1 MTVATLVTVGTM
13 SARRHV
19 AVAAVA
25 GTSVAQVQ
33 PAAPAPAAA
42 VKPPTPAKS
51 TVIAAAEPVTPYRSG
66 AFDPEPRVEPLPPF
80 KDEPKPMTRSA
91 SVGGGSGLVA
101 SSGGPAGVSTFTT
114 PAYGSARVGGAM
126 PQQLPIPQ
134 SSPRSGGPTLASIA
148 PGSSGSS
155 GSRGSASAVASSE
168 TPSKTRTPAETPVTE
183 PPVVGGKGHK
193 SWPDLPPVGPLPPE
207 PMPLVHDP
215 LPRTGH
221 VDEPQRRIEA
231 PPPPPAKE
239 RVAQAE
245 EYPRPDDPE
254 RGKRIVA
261 LAMRYDD
268 RDQDFGF
275 GVGRGHG
282 RIRRAY
288 FEDTVIHAVT
298 ARGHSRRTSA
308 QAAIVVPRFEPAE
321 MAGELAAS
329 MADCPPMTDGKSLD
343 PVAIATTPR
352 ENDSFATPFVRAF
365 GEKRVMAYEAPAAAA
380 ADYAFAAS
388 PALIAEAVPEPSGL
402 AVVAVAGL
410 CGVLARRTRRR

>member
-1 MTVATLVTVGTM
+1 
-13 SARRHV
+13 
-19 AVAAVA
+19 
-25 GTSVAQVQ
+25 
-33 PAAPAPAAA
+33 
-42 VKPPTPAKS
+42 
-51 TVIAAAEPVTPYRSG
+51 
-66 AFDPEPRVEPLPPF
+66 
-80 KDEPKPMTRSA
+80 
-91 SVGGGSGLVA
+91 
-101 SSGGPAGVSTFTT
+101 VSTFTT
-114 PAYGSARVGGAM
+114 PAYGSARVGGAI

-134 SSPRSGGPTLASIA
+134 AVARAAAPAFPSIA
-148 PGSSGSS
+148 PAGSSGSPGSSGT
-155 GSRGSASAVASSE
+155 RTTASAAAPTSAR
-168 TPSKTRTPAETPVTE
+168 TTKTPAALATEQPVAA
-183 PPVVGGKGHK
+183 GKGHK
-193 SWPDLPPVGPLPPE
+193 SWPDLPPVVPLPPE